1 MSQHGGALQFS
12 PVWSLLVAGQNAAEV
27 QWDRIWIQ
35 VCPKGEAVPT
45 TTNKQ
50 QLLLIW
56 QKNTAM
62 IMQH

>member
-1 MSQHGGALQFS
+1 MSHHGAALQLS
-12 PVWSLLVAGQNAAEV
+12 PVWPQLGAAQNAAEI
-27 QWDRIWIQ
+27 QWDRVWIQ

-62 IMQH
+62 IM